1 MFDKCLSRYCKREA
15 ASWGYQGLALFISN
29 VNGKSHHGLA
39 RNPINYFVGSKTLY
53 SGKCEIGVVLVFI
66 KAEGK

>member
-1 MFDKCLSRYCKREA
+1 MC
-15 ASWGYQGLALFISN
+15 WGYQILALFISN

-53 SGKCEIGVVLVFI
+53 SGKCEIGAVLVFI